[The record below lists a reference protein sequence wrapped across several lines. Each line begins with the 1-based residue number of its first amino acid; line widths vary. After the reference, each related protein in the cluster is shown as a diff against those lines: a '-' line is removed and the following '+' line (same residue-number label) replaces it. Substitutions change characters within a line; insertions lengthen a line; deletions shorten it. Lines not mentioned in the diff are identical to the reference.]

1 MTDITPYDAIPL
13 DVASG
18 PPARPRLLLIAT
30 GLVSSAIFIGYYS
43 LVGHYIS
50 ERQTTLRDSEPGTQ
64 WLPDGVSIPLTQP
77 NFMLLTMVFSI
88 VSMIWAVA
96 AIRSDDRANAYIA
109 IVLTLVFGFSQIVQT
124 AYLLNIMEMPI
135 TAGDQA
141 ALIYALV
148 GTQLVLTGL
157 GMGYVLVMGLR
168 TMGGGYSAK
177 DYEGVL
183 SAAIFWIMTVGVY
196 TALWYAVYITK

>member
-1 MTDITPYDAIPL
+1 MTDITPYDAVPL
-13 DVASG
+13 DVVASSPG
-18 PPARPRLLLIAT
+18 RPRLLLIAT
-30 GLVSSAIFIGYYS
+30 S
-43 LVGHYIS
+43 LVCAAVIVGYSGLIGLYVAQRAPVVAAG
-50 ERQTTLRDSEPGTQ
+50 ER
-64 WLPDGVSIPLTQP
+64 WLPDGVTIPLTQP

-88 VSMIWAVA
+88 VSVIWAVA
-96 AIRSDDRANAYIA
+96 AIRNDDRANAYIA
-109 IVLTLVFGFSQIVQT
+109 IGLTLVFGFAQITQT
-124 AYLLNIMEMPI
+124 AYLLSIMEMPI

-141 ALIYALV
+141 VLIYALV

-168 TMGGGYSAK
+168 TLGGGYSAK

>member
-1 MTDITPYDAIPL
+1 MTDITPYDAVPL
-13 DVASG
+13 DVVASS
-18 PPARPRLLLIAT
+18 PARPRLLLIAT
-30 GLVSSAIFIGYYS
+30 SLVSAAVVVGYAGLLGYY
-43 LVGHYIS
+43 IS
-50 ERQTTLRDSEPGTQ
+50 QRAAVIATGER
-64 WLPDGVSIPLTQP
+64 WLPDGVNIPLTQP